1 MLFMNKIRLGSGTA
15 WSRDRFQLALDLV
28 DRGNINYLIFE
39 SMSEVTMSNAQV
51 NKINNPDLP
60 GYDPYL
66 ERRIGSVLKDCV
78 DKRIKIISNQGWLD
92 PEGAAEKIIEIARNQ
107 GIGTLRVGAVVGGDL
122 KEILP
127 KTDLC
132 LAETGERI
140 SELGNRYVSAE
151 AYLGAEW
158 IVEALKNDA
167 QVVITPRVAD
177 PSLYVGPLAYEYR
190 WSMDDWERL
199 GKGTAVGHLIEC
211 ACQVTGAYFCDPGY
225 KDVPDLAH
233 VGAPIAEV
241 EESGDAII
249 TKTPETGGLVSTATC
264 KEQLL
269 YEIGDPSAYLT
280 PDVSANFTTVKM
292 KEIADNQVQITNVT
306 GSKRPDKLKV
316 LVGVRDGFIA
326 EEMVLY
332 AGPGAWERA
341 RLAKEVI
348 IERFK
353 EECLNPERVRMD
365 FLGVNAVHR
374 EASPIPTVIPYEVVL
389 RIAVHTKT
397 KEEAT
402 KLRLVVDPMAVSGP
416 AGTGKYSTMGTT
428 VRPVIAIYTTLVPR
442 EIVPVKVVFKEL

>member
-1 MLFMNKIRLGSGTA
+1 MKNKRLGSGTA
-15 WSRDRFQLALDLV
+15 WARDRFQLALDIV
-28 DRGNINYLIFE
+28 DRGNIDYLIFE

-51 NKINNPDLP
+51 NKLNNPELP

-78 DKRIKIISNQGWLD
+78 KRNIKIISNQGWLD
-92 PEGAAEKIIEIARNQ
+92 PEGAAEKIVELARN
-107 GIGTLRVGAVVGGDL
+107 IGVEKLRVGAVVGGDL

-132 LAETGERI
+132 LAETSERI
-140 SELGNRYVSAE
+140 SELRDRYVSAE

-177 PSLYVGPLAYEYR
+177 ASLYVGPLAYEYN
-190 WSMDDWERL
+190 WDMDDWDRL
-199 GKGTAVGHLIEC
+199 GKGTVVGHLLEC

-225 KDVPDLAH
+225 KDVPDLSH

-241 EESGDAII
+241 DESGDAII
-249 TKTPETGGLVSTATC
+249 TKTPKTGGIVSTATC

-269 YEIGDPSAYLT
+269 YEVGDPSLYLT
-280 PDVSANFTTVKM
+280 PDVAANFTTVKM
-292 KEIADNQVQITNVT
+292 TNIADNQVHITNAT
-306 GSKRPDKLKV
+306 GTKRPDTLKV
-316 LVGVRDGFIA
+316 LVGLKDDFIA

-341 RLAKEVI
+341 QLAQEI
-348 IERFK
+348 LIERFK
-353 EECLNPERVRMD
+353 EEELNPERMRMD

-374 EASPIPTVIPYEVVL
+374 EASPIPAVMPYEVVL

-397 KEEAT
+397 KEEAQ
-402 KLRLVVDPMAVSGP
+402 KLRKVVDPMAVSGP

-428 VRPVIAIYTTLVPR
+428 VRPVISIYSTLVPR
-442 EIVPVKVVFKEL
+442 EMVPVKVIFKEL

>member
-1 MLFMNKIRLGSGTA
+1 
-15 WSRDRFQLALDLV
+15 
-28 DRGNINYLIFE
+28 
-39 SMSEVTMSNAQV
+39 MSNAQV
-51 NKINNPDLP
+51 NKVNNPDLP

-78 DKRIKIISNQGWLD
+78 DKGIKIISNQGWLD
-92 PEGAAEKIIEIARNQ
+92 PEGAAEKVLEMARNQ
-107 GIGTLRVGAVVGGDL
+107 GVERLRVGAVVGGDL
-122 KEILP
+122 KDILP

-132 LAETGERI
+132 LAETGEPI
-140 SELGNRYVSAE
+140 SALGDRYVSAE

-177 PSLYVGPLAYEYR
+177 PSLYVGPLAYEYG
-190 WSMDDWERL
+190 WPMDDWTRL
-199 GKGTAVGHLIEC
+199 GRGTAVGHLIEC
-211 ACQVTGAYFCDPGY
+211 SCQVTGAYFADPGY

-233 VGAPIAEV
+233 VGAAIAEV
-241 EESGDAII
+241 DESGDAII
-249 TKTPETGGLVSTATC
+249 TKTPKTGGLVSTATC

-280 PDVSANFTTVKM
+280 PDVSANFTAIRV
-292 KEIADNQVQITNVT
+292 KEIGTNQVQITNAT
-306 GSKRPDKLKV
+306 GSKRPDTLKV

-341 RLAKEVI
+341 QLAKQVL

-353 EECLNPERVRMD
+353 EEDLNPERVRMD

-374 EASPIPTVIPYEVVL
+374 EASPVPEVMPYEIVL
-389 RIAVHTKT
+389 RIAVHTKK
-397 KEEAT
+397 KEEAQ
-402 KLRLVVDPMAVSGP
+402 KLRLVVDPMSVSGP
-416 AGTGKYSTMGTT
+416 AGTGKYATMGTT

-442 EIVPVKVVFKEL
+442 SMVPVKVCYREL